1 MNKIT
6 LPNKQSGAILVVSL
20 IILLIMTL
28 MGLTGMQ
35 TTSLQEKMS
44 SNMRDQNIAF
54 QAAESVLRDGEADIL
69 SSGRVSG
76 LTGMTNDCTN
86 GLCYGGQN
94 GISVDDILDETN
106 LYKTNAVLYGTHT
119 ANTVIAGVSAQ
130 PKYLITGA
138 KIKVPGAAS
147 IWKYVYQVT
156 AIAQGKQNTT
166 VSILNEVYVP

>member
-6 LPNKQSGAILVVSL
+6 VLKKQTGAILVVSL
-20 IILLIMTL
+20 IMLLVMTL
-28 MGLTGMQ
+28 MGLSGMQ

-54 QAAESVLRDGEADIL
+54 QAAESVLRDAEADIV

-76 LTGMTNDCTN
+76 LTGMTNDCSS

-94 GISVDDILDETN
+94 GISVDNILDDTN
-106 LYKTNAVLYGTHT
+106 VYMANAVPYGTHS
-119 ANTVIAGVSAQ
+119 ANPAITGISAQ

-156 AIAQGKQNTT
+156 AIAQGKQDTT